1 MTTRAVPEPTETSTV
16 LPGRPPFTVDDL
28 LRFPDDGNRYELFD
42 GSLLVSPAPTPLHQ
56 FSILRVVRLLED
68 AAPPAL
74 EPLSTVNLRV
84 TERDC
89 FIPDVVVVP
98 TAAVEANELMFAP
111 ADILLAVEVVSPSTR
126 ARDRSTK
133 PAVYAEAGIPTY
145 WRIEPE
151 ALYVYTLDEGSY
163 AGPEVYKAGEIARLS
178 APYEVAFDPGD
189 LVRMRRA

>member
-56 FSILRVVRLLED
+56 FSILRLVRLLEE

-98 TAAVEANELMFAP
+98 LAAVEANELMFAP

-126 ARDRSTK
+126 TRDRSTK
-133 PAVYAEAGIPTY
+133 PTVYAEAGIPSY

-151 ALYVYTLDEGSY
+151 ALYVYTLDDATY
-163 AGPEVYKAGEIARLS
+163 AGPEIYKAGEVARLN

-189 LVRMRRA
+189 LVKPRGA